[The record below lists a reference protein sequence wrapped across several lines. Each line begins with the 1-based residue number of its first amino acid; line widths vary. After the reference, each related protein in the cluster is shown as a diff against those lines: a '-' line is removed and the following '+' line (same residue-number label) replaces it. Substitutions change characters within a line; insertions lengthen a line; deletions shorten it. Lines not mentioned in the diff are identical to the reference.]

1 MALSPAT
8 TRAGEYPST
17 DVRLVVPF
25 PPKGVTD
32 LTARVVAAHLARRW
46 GRAVE
51 VVNMTGDGSNT
62 GVVQVLTSAPDGAT
76 MMMTATGA
84 GTQNPAVAPNT
95 PYRWDEPAIMARGT
109 WRSATSPPT
118 PNSGASWT
126 R

>member
-1 MALSPAT
+1 MALTPAT
-8 TRAGEYPST
+8 TRAAEYPST
-17 DVRLVVPF
+17 DMRLVVPF

-51 VVNMTGDGSNT
+51 VVNVTGDGSNT

-84 GTQNPAVAPNT
+84 GTPF
-95 PYRWDEPAIMARGT
+95 IL
-109 WRSATSPPT
+109 TSSHLAAPPT
-118 PNSGASWT
+118 PNARGRAAI
-126 R
+126 RPLG